1 MFSRIKNRAQGT
13 TEYLIILA
21 IVIVI
26 ALVVVGV
33 LGGFPRIGAN
43 IGEGQSKTYWSSV
56 QPLSLIE
63 WKVGAGSSGSLV
75 FQNQT
80 ANAITLETVTWD
92 TNTVTVSQSIGPGSK
107 YTVTSS
113 SIRCS
118 PAGQPFSRNMAY
130 NYSTTNL
137 SDIDFNGSSPVVG
150 NCQG

>member
-1 MFSRIKNRAQGT
+1 MRMNRGQGT

-33 LGGFPRIGAN
+33 LGGFPRIGSS

-56 QPLSLIE
+56 QPLALIE
-63 WKVGAGSSGSLV
+63 WKVGATGTSSLV

-80 ANAITLETVTWD
+80 SSSITLNSVLWD
-92 TNTVTVSQSIGPGSK
+92 TNSITVSQAIGPGGK
-107 YTVTSS
+107 YTVSS
-113 SIRCS
+113 SSVRCS
-118 PAGQPFSRNMAY
+118 PAGQPFSKSMAY
-130 NYSTTNL
+130 NYTTTNL
-137 SDIDFNGSSPVVG
+137 SSIDFNGSSPVVG

>member
-1 MFSRIKNRAQGT
+1 MMRNQGQGT

-33 LGGFPRIGAN
+33 LGGFPRIGSS

-56 QPLSLIE
+56 QPLALIE
-63 WKVGAGSSGSLV
+63 WKVGASSNGLLV

-80 ANAITLETVTWD
+80 SGNITLNSLRWD
-92 TNTVTVSQSIGPGSK
+92 TDSVSVSQSIGPGGK
-107 YTVTSS
+107 YTVSS
-113 SIRCS
+113 ASIACS
-118 PAGQPFSRNMAY
+118 PAGQPFSKTLSY

-137 SDIDFNGSSPVVG
+137 SSIDFNGSSPVVG